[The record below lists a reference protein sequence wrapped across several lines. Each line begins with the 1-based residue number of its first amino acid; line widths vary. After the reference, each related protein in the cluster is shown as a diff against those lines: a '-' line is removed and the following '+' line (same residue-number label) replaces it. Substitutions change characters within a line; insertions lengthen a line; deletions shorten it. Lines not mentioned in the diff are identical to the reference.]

1 MHTIYTIHIKR
12 KRRVNN
18 FLENISIEE
27 EKTASKTEKGKDKTF
42 IEISRLQEVNII
54 IRCSLC
60 S

>member
-60 S
+60 I